1 MQTLNNPKRTFTLT
15 REALIYIEKYQ
26 RIYKRVLKKVNKRD
40 IYRYVIEPVDR
51 TKAIWRLIN
60 REICRA
66 SENVQKLEL
75 KIKNKI
81 ISNPTEIIGKLN
93 THFVSTE
100 EELVRQK
107 SN

>member
-1 MQTLNNPKRTFTLT
+1 M
-15 REALIYIEKYQ
+15 
-26 RIYKRVLKKVNKRD
+26 NKRD
-40 IYRYVIEPVDR
+40 NYRYDIESVDR

-66 SENVQKLEL
+66 PENEQKLEL
-75 KIKNKI
+75 KIENKI
-81 ISNPTEIIGKLN
+81 ISNPTEIIDKLN